1 MMCVTSLGFFV
12 MAVVVGFDARQSR
25 IAFAGVKGLSRRD
38 LVQLLLDCREAA
50 PVVMPMPDASKLD
63 RSVLEQIRR
72 DNLGASILVHELG
85 LLASHQSC
93 YRFKQPQRLPA
104 ILIGGAGVPLPD
116 GFFFNGSDF
125 VNMDGEISYW
135 HPLMPQFIQQHVE
148 KLSDELR
155 FKNQSAIEQL
165 DAWKKQEE
173 SAWKEATLPS

>member
-1 MMCVTSLGFFV
+1 M
-12 MAVVVGFDARQSR
+12 
-25 IAFAGVKGLSRRD
+25 IGV
-38 LVQLLLDCREAA
+38 
-50 PVVMPMPDASKLD
+50 
-63 RSVLEQIRR
+63 
-72 DNLGASILVHELG
+72 
-85 LLASHQSC
+85 
-93 YRFKQPQRLPA
+93 
-104 ILIGGAGVPLPD
+104 AGVPLPD